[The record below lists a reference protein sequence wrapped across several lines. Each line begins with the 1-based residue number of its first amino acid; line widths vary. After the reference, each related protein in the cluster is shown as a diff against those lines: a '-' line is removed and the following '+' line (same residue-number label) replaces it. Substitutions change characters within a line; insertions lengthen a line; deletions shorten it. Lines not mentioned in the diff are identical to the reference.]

1 MKIQLLMIIVVIV
14 SSLLTISQRAN
25 AQEVNQFRWLE
36 LTVEQKCDEILVP
49 DQENGSDNECT
60 TFYSFRTGSY
70 ALTLTAIRSYRF
82 PIVANV
88 NDSIHNPRAPPFS
101 LI

>member
-1 MKIQLLMIIVVIV
+1 MKIQLLMIITVII

-36 LTVEQKCDEILVP
+36 PTVEQRCDEVVVP
-49 DQENGSDNECT
+49 DQDNGSDSGCVI
-60 TFYSFRTGSY
+60 FIPFRAQSS
-70 ALTLTAIRSYRF
+70 TLTPTSFLNYRL
-82 PIVANV
+82 PIIPKISS
-88 NDSIHNPRAPPFS
+88 SINPRAPPFS